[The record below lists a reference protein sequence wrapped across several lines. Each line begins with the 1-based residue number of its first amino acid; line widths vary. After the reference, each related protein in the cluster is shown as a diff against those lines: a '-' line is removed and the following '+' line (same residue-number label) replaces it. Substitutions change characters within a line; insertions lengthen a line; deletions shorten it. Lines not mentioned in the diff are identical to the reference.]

1 MDRQISVIIPV
12 YNIGDRI
19 VRCVDSLL
27 NQTIS
32 QFELLL
38 VDDGSSDG
46 SGRIC
51 DELSQ
56 KDSRIKVVH
65 KVNGGVSSARNTG
78 MKEASGDYLVFVDAD
93 DFVSPDYLEKLALK
107 DEDISVASAY
117 FADTDGNILSI
128 CRQETSGIHP
138 VNSHNILCWFENGSM
153 YSVWTSM
160 FKSSIIRK
168 YKLKFNESLTRGEDT
183 VFMFKYI
190 EKCQKVRFCD
200 SLIYYYV
207 QYGKGG
213 SSTTLFKRSNI
224 ASLDY
229 LYRFLSVWFKTNGEH
244 SELFE
249 SHDFWIRREMRG
261 YLYDVMRSQDLTDT
275 EKIDYFN
282 YLYALPTFANTKRFF
297 RGSNP
302 LVRLVVSRKSPKLL
316 LLSSHA
322 YSFLKPLAELMKG

>member
-78 MKEASGDYLVFVDAD
+78 MKEASGDYLAFVDAD

-117 FADTDGNILSI
+117 FADTDGYILSI

-138 VNSHNILCWFENGSM
+138 VNSHNILCWFDS
-153 YSVWTSM
+153 
-160 FKSSIIRK
+160 
-168 YKLKFNESLTRGEDT
+168 
-183 VFMFKYI
+183 
-190 EKCQKVRFCD
+190 CFC
-200 SLIYYYV
+200 
-207 QYGKGG
+207 
-213 SSTTLFKRSNI
+213 
-224 ASLDY
+224 
-229 LYRFLSVWFKTNGEH
+229 
-244 SELFE
+244 
-249 SHDFWIRREMRG
+249 
-261 YLYDVMRSQDLTDT
+261 
-275 EKIDYFN
+275 
-282 YLYALPTFANTKRFF
+282 
-297 RGSNP
+297 
-302 LVRLVVSRKSPKLL
+302 
-316 LLSSHA
+316 
-322 YSFLKPLAELMKG
+322 